1 MNLTYA
7 TSISILAALGPNADA
22 ANFAGDSSEAA
33 SKIDSASSSV
43 SGAAPDATSGVSP
56 AIGKASSYFGGL
68 GSGAASGV
76 RSRGGASGGGYGGTH
91 TASGSGDSY
100 DVSSAGSSSSSSS
113 TSSGSGADKLQAYL
127 ISSLEV
133 LLKFPLSWLSSRK
146 IKVPKA
152 LSFVCFPN
160 GHLGSVRF

>member
-22 ANFAGDSSEAA
+22 ASFAGDSSEAA
-33 SKIDSASSSV
+33 SKVDSASSSV
-43 SGAAPDATSGVSP
+43 SGAAPGATSGVSP

-68 GSGAASGV
+68 GSGAAS
-76 RSRGGASGGGYGGTH
+76 
-91 TASGSGDSY
+91 DSY

-133 LLKFPLSWLSSRK
+133 LLKFPLPWLSSRK